1 MRNFWKNCKGAVT
14 VMVTLLLIPAILVS
28 GTGVDLARVYAAR
41 STLQDANQLAGNA
54 VLTEYDALLQD
65 LYGLFAVMQGDVDMD
80 SVASTYVSKAVNG
93 EDWKDTG
100 TGTFQLFYGS
110 NLSTSVKAATN
121 MNLGETDVLRRQIEE
136 YAKYRAPA
144 VIVEQILGK
153 LDTFE
158 KVQEDAKVIKKK
170 LEVDDQVEEVDEWYR
185 KVYNCIVNL
194 NECDDDEEDATK
206 KLSSAASDIQNSFGE
221 MAEIKEEYAKKKE
234 ELEKAEKEYEQAEQ
248 DYADAEDDET
258 ADEVKKKMEELKEKI
273 EKLTE
278 EMETLKNDYEDA
290 ISDIIARSAT
300 WSEQWE
306 SYDQL
311 LYDYIYDK
319 DFDSLEKL
327 WYLCEDAENAKDG
340 LEKDIEE
347 LEESLNSG
355 KCSTALQQGLTEA
368 PTDENGDPVKDSDGQ
383 NMKSVIDQYKD
394 LLAYDLNDMI
404 QQEMYSLDGKQIQET
419 RDILKDASLGDEKI
433 LDLKDKSVSQL
444 LSEYPLEDD
453 SETDC
458 FAGVLA
464 AQTTFSPASPGFQ
477 EFQSSQF
484 DATKNGEFYKE
495 LDKLYRENAGDEQG
509 KNNVKNSITKIFKKV
524 KSVFAEGL
532 AFTPEGAE
540 SLQGAEND
548 SDASTGSDFGT
559 NDEYDWG
566 NEDEGKEE
574 LESALDSDFLSLL
587 ASAANSMGN
596 KILLLTYDTE
606 MFSDYS
612 SQGKEEGYELNMAG
626 ITLSPDVNYY
636 FQSELEYL
644 YNGNLEDAIANLKS
658 VAGMIF
664 LIRFV
669 FDYVASFS
677 VTSVNTMVNTIKAAL
692 AWTGPFAILTGELAR
707 LAMALGEST
716 LDVSRLREGDEVA
729 LYKNNQTWK
738 FSLTGL
744 LDVVTE
750 EITEEAIG
758 NALNIENASGND
770 NSDDQGVSLS
780 YTDYLRLFLL
790 LVDGDTL
797 AERTCN
803 LIELNVTN
811 KRNSINADEEKM
823 AAATRVDLSNGVVA
837 FTMTTTAEL
846 RMLFLSLPIA
856 QKGVNGVIP
865 SETLTISATDYRGY

>member
-1 MRNFWKNCKGAVT
+1 
-14 VMVTLLLIPAILVS
+14 
-28 GTGVDLARVYAAR
+28 
-41 STLQDANQLAGNA
+41 
-54 VLTEYDALLQD
+54 
-65 LYGLFAVMQGDVDMD
+65 
-80 SVASTYVSKAVNG
+80 
-93 EDWKDTG
+93 
-100 TGTFQLFYGS
+100 
-110 NLSTSVKAATN
+110 
-121 MNLGETDVLRRQIEE
+121 
-136 YAKYRAPA
+136 
-144 VIVEQILGK
+144 
-153 LDTFE
+153 
-158 KVQEDAKVIKKK
+158 
-170 LEVDDQVEEVDEWYR
+170 
-185 KVYNCIVNL
+185 
-194 NECDDDEEDATK
+194 
-206 KLSSAASDIQNSFGE
+206 
-221 MAEIKEEYAKKKE
+221 
-234 ELEKAEKEYEQAEQ
+234 
-248 DYADAEDDET
+248 
-258 ADEVKKKMEELKEKI
+258 
-273 EKLTE
+273 
-278 EMETLKNDYEDA
+278 
-290 ISDIIARSAT
+290 
-300 WSEQWE
+300 
-306 SYDQL
+306 
-311 LYDYIYDK
+311 
-319 DFDSLEKL
+319 
-327 WYLCEDAENAKDG
+327 
-340 LEKDIEE
+340 
-347 LEESLNSG
+347 
-355 KCSTALQQGLTEA
+355 
-368 PTDENGDPVKDSDGQ
+368 
-383 NMKSVIDQYKD
+383 
-394 LLAYDLNDMI
+394 
-404 QQEMYSLDGKQIQET
+404 
-419 RDILKDASLGDEKI
+419 
-433 LDLKDKSVSQL
+433 
-444 LSEYPLEDD
+444 
-453 SETDC
+453 
-458 FAGVLA
+458 
-464 AQTTFSPASPGFQ
+464 
-477 EFQSSQF
+477 
-484 DATKNGEFYKE
+484 
-495 LDKLYRENAGDEQG
+495 
-509 KNNVKNSITKIFKKV
+509 
-524 KSVFAEGL
+524 
-532 AFTPEGAE
+532 
-540 SLQGAEND
+540 
-548 SDASTGSDFGT
+548 
-559 NDEYDWG
+559 
-566 NEDEGKEE
+566 
-574 LESALDSDFLSLL
+574 
-587 ASAANSMGN
+587 MGN